1 MEQVDSVKQVQKQ
14 KTKSNEIDNSKIE
27 VTIKNPKVVKF
38 FNNNK
43 ILTHHYLT
51 VKNNNNK

>member
-38 FNNNK
+38 FFSSF
-43 ILTHHYLT
+43 I
-51 VKNNNNK
+51 